1 MIAGFVRPAA
11 AAFVAGLAVTV
22 LSVASGA
29 GGYLETPGSRS
40 VAPAPVA
47 SSPVTV
53 EPPPTVVPDDSG
65 IPGVVAWETRG
76 WPASTGPA
84 VPGALPHNHADGP
97 IRYPVTP
104 PAGGDHNSK
113 WMNCG
118 VYDEPVPNERAGHNL
133 EHGVVWITWRPGLPP
148 KDVAELERFVRRQP
162 LVVVTLQGARV
173 ETHERYID
181 LSPYPGLPAP
191 IVISAWAHQLRVDS
205 PRDPRLQRF
214 VDTFRQNPKYSPE
227 YGVTCDHIPE
237 AIGGRPA
244 FR

>member
-22 LSVASGA
+22 VSVASGA

-104 PAGGDHNSK
+104 PARPHRSATIVRTSARRAK
-113 WMNCG
+113 
-118 VYDEPVPNERAGHNL
+118 EERTSS
-133 EHGVVWITWRPGLPP
+133 WSS
-148 KDVAELERFVRRQP
+148 
-162 LVVVTLQGARV
+162 AR
-173 ETHERYID
+173 
-181 LSPYPGLPAP
+181 
-191 IVISAWAHQLRVDS
+191 
-205 PRDPRLQRF
+205 
-214 VDTFRQNPKYSPE
+214 
-227 YGVTCDHIPE
+227 
-237 AIGGRPA
+237 
-244 FR
+244 